1 MRTRNATS
9 ALVGLLLAGVAA
21 TPAHAQTI
29 REQQWH
35 LDAMKVDDIWKLST
49 GEGITVAVI
58 DTGVGRIPELEGQVV
73 SGRDFA
79 AGQKSYTGDERDDY
93 DEHGTT
99 MAAVIA
105 GSGQHP
111 SGDGA
116 FGLAP
121 GAKILPIRVPHELN
135 GTSPLWTAAIRYA
148 ADSPAKIINIS
159 MATAKDD
166 PGRAEAVKYALSK
179 GKLLFAG
186 VGNDGDTTNE
196 IRYPAATPGVVG
208 VAAVDAEGA
217 ATKESQHGRQVDL
230 SAPGTEI
237 VTGCAKETGLC
248 TSHGTSDASAL
259 ASASAALVWAAHP
272 GWTNHQVL
280 RVLLNTAGKPVDGV
294 ERNDYVGYG
303 VVRPRVA
310 VPAPGDPG
318 PADVY
323 PLPDLAAAEAR
334 GATVT
339 ASATTPA
346 AGKASRAAAS
356 VPRTGGDTGGGPPWL
371 PLGIGACLL
380 IGGAV
385 AAVVVRRTHHR

>member
-9 ALVGLLLAGVAA
+9 TLVGLLLTGLAA
-21 TPAHAQTI
+21 APAHAQTI

-35 LDAMKVDDIWKLST
+35 LDAMEADQIWKLST
-49 GEGITVAVI
+49 GKGVTIAVI
-58 DTGVGRIPELEGQVV
+58 DTGVGTIPELDGQVV
-73 SGRDFA
+73 PGKDFA
-79 AGQKSYTGDERDDY
+79 AGHKSYEGDERDDY

-105 GSGQHP
+105 GSGRHP

-121 GAKILPIRVPHELN
+121 GVKILPIRVPHEFN
-135 GTSPLWTAAIRYA
+135 ETRPLWTAAIRHA
-148 ADSPAKIINIS
+148 ADSPAKVINIS

-166 PGRAEAVKYALSK
+166 PGRAEAVRYALSK
-179 GKLLFAG
+179 GKLIFAG

-196 IRYPAATPGVVG
+196 VRYPAATPGVVG

-237 VTGCAKETGLC
+237 VTGCAKATGLC

-259 ASASAALVWAAHP
+259 ASASAALIWAAHP
-272 GWTNHQVL
+272 DWTNNQVL

-310 VPAPGDPG
+310 VPTPGDPG
-318 PADVY
+318 PADVF
-323 PLPDLAAAEAR
+323 PLPDLAAAEAGKAPPPAPGPVPRAADR
-334 GATVT
+334 GA
-339 ASATTPA
+339 AEEDREGNA
-346 AGKASRAAAS
+346 
-356 VPRTGGDTGGGPPWL
+356 PPWL
-371 PLGIGACLL
+371 ALGLGACLL

-385 AAVVVRRTHHR
+385 AAVVVRRTHR